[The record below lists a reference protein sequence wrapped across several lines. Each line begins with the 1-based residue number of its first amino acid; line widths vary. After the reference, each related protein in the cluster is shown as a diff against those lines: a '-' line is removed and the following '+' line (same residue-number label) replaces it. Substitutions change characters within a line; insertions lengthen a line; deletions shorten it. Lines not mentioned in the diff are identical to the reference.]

1 MDLRFQPS
9 STLATLANFNEPSL
23 RRKIL
28 CKCETL
34 PRSLRNFSC
43 SFFRKKPFIK
53 AEKMFFTVDDED
65 R

>member
-1 MDLRFQPS
+1 MDLRFQPFSSAS
-9 STLATLANFNEPSL
+9 STPATLANFNEPSL

-43 SFFRKKPFIK
+43 SFFSKK
-53 AEKMFFTVDDED
+53 AVH
-65 R
+65 